1 MGKKEDL
8 TADRNQ
14 ARLKEVVERK
24 AERGDPWNALR
35 EGTKEH
41 PMAGRTPQA
50 KEIVQRMVERKRVRS
65 WCQAK
70 RRSCCEGRKK
80 KK

>member
-1 MGKKEDL
+1 MIAQKH
-8 TADRNQ
+8 Q
-14 ARLKEVVERK
+14 ARLKEALERK

-50 KEIVQRMVERKRVRS
+50 KEIVRRIVKREEGEVLVSRRKQELLQRQE
-65 WCQAK
+65 
-70 RRSCCEGRKK
+70 E
-80 KK
+80 